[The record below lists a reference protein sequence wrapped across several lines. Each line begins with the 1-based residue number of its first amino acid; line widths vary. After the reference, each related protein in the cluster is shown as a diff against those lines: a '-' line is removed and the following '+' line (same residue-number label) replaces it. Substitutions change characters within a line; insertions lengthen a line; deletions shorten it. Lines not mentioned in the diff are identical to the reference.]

1 MAPDAMSGM
10 NGATGTRLVRRITRL
25 MRASRVGL
33 ALIAVGLVPLACWTV
48 WSLTRTWRPV
58 DMPVSLS
65 QGSHFS
71 TGEFAI
77 NLNSRYAID
86 IDSENKI
93 PSDDLGCLLG
103 NGIRST
109 CPSPS
114 VVRVR
119 WSLHSDGTVL
129 QGTSDDTVGH
139 GASGPSGEASRTIGY
154 FKARKGRR
162 YKLDGD
168 VLADGS
174 SLAVT
179 KPRLRISVSDTSY
192 ESSLVFGGLLRL
204 ICTVICL
211 IGGAFLIR
219 SFLVRRHRLQT

>member
-1 MAPDAMSGM
+1 M
-10 NGATGTRLVRRITRL
+10 RL

-58 DMPVSLS
+58 DIAVSLS
-65 QGSHFS
+65 QGSHFR

-77 NLNSRYAID
+77 NLNARYAID

-93 PSDDLGCLLG
+93 PSDVLGCLLG

-114 VVRVR
+114 VVGVR
-119 WSLHSDGTVL
+119 WSLYSDGTVL
-129 QGTSDDTVGH
+129 QGTSDDTLGH
-139 GASGPSGEASRTIGY
+139 GSSGPSGEASRTIGV
-154 FKARKGRR
+154 FKALKGRR
-162 YKLDGD
+162 YRLDCE

-174 SLAVT
+174 RLAVT
-179 KPRLRISVSDTSY
+179 NPRLRIRVFDTSY
-192 ESSLVFGGLLRL
+192 ESNLVIGGLLRL
-204 ICTVICL
+204 ICAVISVIGGVFL
-211 IGGAFLIR
+211 IG
-219 SFLVRRHRLQT
+219 SFLVQRRTIRS

>member
-1 MAPDAMSGM
+1 M
-10 NGATGTRLVRRITRL
+10 RLIRARRI
-25 MRASRVGL
+25 GL

-48 WSLTRTWRPV
+48 WSGTRTWRPV

-71 TGEFAI
+71 TGEFAS
-77 NLNSRYAID
+77 NLDAEFAIY

-93 PSDDLGCLLG
+93 PSDELGCLLG

-119 WSLHSDGTVL
+119 WSLYSDGTVL

-139 GASGPSGEASRTIGY
+139 GESGPSGEASRTIGF

-162 YKLDGD
+162 YKLDCD

-174 SLAVT
+174 RLAVT
-179 KPRLRISVSDTSY
+179 NPRLRISVFHTSY
-192 ESSLVFGGLLRL
+192 ESNLVIGGLLRL
-204 ICTVICL
+204 ICAVISL
-211 IGGAFLIR
+211 IGGVFLIG
-219 SFLVRRHRLQT
+219 SFLVQRHRLRT

>member
-1 MAPDAMSGM
+1 MRP
-10 NGATGTRLVRRITRL
+10 

-65 QGSHFS
+65 QGSHFT
-71 TGEFAI
+71 TGEFTS
-77 NLNSRYAID
+77 NLDVKYAIA

-93 PSDDLGCLLG
+93 PFDDLECLLG
-103 NGIRST
+103 SRST

-114 VVRVR
+114 IVRVR
-119 WSLHSDGTVL
+119 WSLYSDGTVL

-139 GASGPSGEASRTIGY
+139 GSSGPSGAASRTIGF

-168 VLADGS
+168 VLADGQPS
-174 SLAVT
+174 CGNET
-179 KPRLRISVSDTSY
+179 PP
-192 ESSLVFGGLLRL
+192 ENQCF
-204 ICTVICL
+204 
-211 IGGAFLIR
+211 
-219 SFLVRRHRLQT
+219 

>member
-1 MAPDAMSGM
+1 M
-10 NGATGTRLVRRITRL
+10 RL

-58 DMPVSLS
+58 DMPISLS

-71 TGEFAI
+71 TGEFAS
-77 NLNSRYAID
+77 NLDAEFEID

-93 PSDDLGCLLG
+93 PSDDLRCLLG
-103 NGIRST
+103 SRST
-109 CPSPS
+109 CSSAS

-119 WSLHSDGTVL
+119 WSLYSDGTVL
-129 QGTSDDTVGH
+129 QGTSDDTVGQ
-139 GASGPSGEASRTIGY
+139 GAFGPSGQASRTIGY

-174 SLAVT
+174 RLAVT
-179 KPRLRISVSDTSY
+179 NPRLRIRVADTSY
-192 ESSLVFGGLLRL
+192 ESNLVIGGLLRL
-204 ICTVICL
+204 IGVVICL
-211 IGGAFLIR
+211 IGAGFLIG
-219 SFLVRRHRLQT
+219 SFLIQKQLPDAPP

>member
-1 MAPDAMSGM
+1 M
-10 NGATGTRLVRRITRL
+10 RL

-65 QGSHFS
+65 QGNHFT
-71 TGEFAI
+71 TGEFTS
-77 NLNSRYAID
+77 NLDVEYAIA

-93 PSDDLGCLLG
+93 PFDDLECLLG
-103 NGIRST
+103 SRST
-109 CPSPS
+109 CPSSS

-119 WSLHSDGTVL
+119 WSLYSDGTVL
-129 QGTSDDTVGH
+129 QGTSDDTVGY

-154 FKARKGRR
+154 FKARKGGR
-162 YKLDGD
+162 YKLDCD

-179 KPRLRISVSDTSY
+179 KPRLRISVADTSY
-192 ESSLVFGGLLRL
+192 ESNLVIGGLFRL
-204 ICTVICL
+204 ICAVFSL
-211 IGGAFLIR
+211 IGGVFLIG
-219 SFLVRRHRLQT
+219 SFLVQRHRLRT